1 MTLKTTSI
9 SADST
14 AIKLDFAKGAQ
25 GETALDVQVGGL
37 RREIK
42 LKAAGMGVSGNYA
55 SGYQGLLLGDFNQ
68 IRILESTS
76 KSGLAISPAS
86 PDRDSEVIS
95 SVTSPSVP
103 VYFFV
108 EEAAG
113 PQSAKL
119 SGLAGESVVVIEN
132 RVYNDLPAASNI
144 YWDAAQGRLTF
155 LLPET
160 KNREC
165 IFCMVP

>member
-1 MTLKTTSI
+1 M
-9 SADST
+9 
-14 AIKLDFAKGAQ
+14 
-25 GETALDVQVGGL
+25 

-108 EEAAG
+108 ERLRAHKVLNYRA
-113 PQSAKL
+113 L
-119 SGLAGESVVVIEN
+119 REN
-132 RVYNDLPAASNI
+132 PS
-144 YWDAAQGRLTF
+144 
-155 LLPET
+155 LL
-160 KNREC
+160 
-165 IFCMVP
+165 

>member
-14 AIKLDFAKGAQ
+14 AIKLDFPRGRREKRPLMFRL
-25 GETALDVQVGGL
+25 EDCD
-37 RREIK
+37 REIK

-55 SGYQGLLLGDFNQ
+55 SGSQGLLLGDFNQ

-119 SGLAGESVVVIEN
+119 SGLAEN
-132 RVYNDLPAASNI
+132 PS
-144 YWDAAQGRLTF
+144 
-155 LLPET
+155 LL
-160 KNREC
+160 KRRD
-165 IFCMVP
+165 

>member
-1 MTLKTTSI
+1 MLFRS
-9 SADST
+9 
-14 AIKLDFAKGAQ
+14 
-25 GETALDVQVGGL
+25 
-37 RREIK
+37 
-42 LKAAGMGVSGNYA
+42 GVSGNYV
-55 SGYQGLLLGDFNQ
+55 SGSQGLLLGDFNQ

-86 PDRDSEVIS
+86 TDRDSEVIS

-155 LLPET
+155 DD
-160 KNREC
+160 
-165 IFCMVP
+165 VPSYVPADRKSTRLNSSHSGESRMPSSA